1 MTNIN
6 DGITFKKWHKVI
18 EKIEQFNSDGLVQ
31 LNTKD
36 KAIVYAVNQIRK
48 VFAEYKIEIAFFH
61 NRFAKLHLHHRL
73 GVLKKLH

>member
-1 MTNIN
+1 MRNIN

-36 KAIVYAVNQIRK
+36 KALAYAVNEIRK
-48 VFAEYKIEIAFFH
+48 SFKEYNIEMAFFY
-61 NRFAKLHLHHRL
+61 NRFYKYSNDYWNEI
-73 GVLKKLH
+73 KD